1 MSNCRLQRYERRQS
15 ARPVGDANFP
25 VYGLD
30 QGEFTEGRELDRKWR
45 VPHCP
50 KTPRNAAAQIF
61 NAIKFRV
68 LDRV

>member
-30 QGEFTEGRELDRKWR
+30 RGEFTEGRELDRKWQ
-45 VPHCP
+45 VPKACLSQEEA
-50 KTPRNAAAQIF
+50 KRLLA
-61 NAIKFRV
+61 KLR
-68 LDRV
+68 